1 MKTCRVRAARSA
13 SDVELVG
20 REAAGSENLVAEG
33 EDEVGVESVT
43 TVQISTNTP
52 L

>member
-1 MKTCRVRAARSA
+1 MRAARSA

-20 REAAGSENLVAEG
+20 REAAGSENLVAED
-33 EDEVGVESVT
+33 EDEVGVVSIT

>member
-1 MKTCRVRAARSA
+1 MATTEERVG
-13 SDVELVG
+13 E
-20 REAAGSENLVAEG
+20 EAGGSENLVAEDEG

>member
-1 MKTCRVRAARSA
+1 MRAARSA

-20 REAAGSENLVAEG
+20 REAADSESLVAEG
-33 EDEVGVESVT
+33 ENEDEDEGEVVSVT

>member
-1 MKTCRVRAARSA
+1 MRAARSA

-20 REAAGSENLVAEG
+20 REAADSENLVAEDQD